1 VTFALHDDDH
11 PAVRKIACAAD
22 EAEFEGPGPGP
33 PAETDTLDVAVHPRG
48 EPDRLVAAGDH
59 GLLAYRFVHPNR
71 PNAGAQ
77 MLALATG
84 VVLVAGI
91 AVATFPDEV
100 VPAALRTDVVTQA
113 TASSS
118 GGADVV
124 PRAAAQVDDRPPP
137 SEISTIHAFATVPG
151 ATAGGPAAAPPEPE
165 PAAAPP
171 APAPEPRVPVAV
183 SGAEGEVI
191 ELTNK
196 ERREAGCG
204 ALQPDGRLARAAEAH
219 ASDMAE
225 NGYFSHSSRDGRRFE
240 HRVRAAGYPRPG
252 AENIAKGQT
261 SASQVVREWMAS
273 PSHRSA
279 MLTCGFT
286 TIGVARVGNY
296 WVQEFGK

>member
-1 VTFALHDDDH
+1 MLTLGDDDH
-11 PAVRKIACAAD
+11 TAVREVARAAD
-22 EAEFEGPGPGP
+22 EAEFERPGAGP
-33 PAETDTLDVAVHPRG
+33 PAETDALDMAVHPRC
-48 EPDRLVAAGDH
+48 EPDHLVPAGDH
-59 GLLAYRFVHPNR
+59 GLLAYRFVLPNR

-77 MLALATG
+77 VLALATG
-84 VVLVAGI
+84 VVLVAGV
-91 AVATFPDEV
+91 AVAAFPDEV
-100 VPAALRTDVVTQA
+100 VPTALRTDAVAQA

-118 GGADVV
+118 GADVV
-124 PRAAAQVDDRPPP
+124 PRAAQVDDRPPP
-137 SEISTIHAFATVPG
+137 TEISTVHAFASAPG
-151 ATAGGPAAAPPEPE
+151 ATAGGPAAAPEPK
-165 PAAAPP
+165 PAAAAP
-171 APAPEPRVPVAV
+171 APAPERRVPVAV
-183 SGAEGEVI
+183 SGSEGEVI
-191 ELTNK
+191 TLTNQR
-196 ERREAGCG
+196 RREAGCG
-204 ALQPDGRLARAAEAH
+204 ALEPDGRLARAAQAH

-225 NGYFSHSSRDGRRFE
+225 NGYFSHQSRDGRRFE

>member
-1 VTFALHDDDH
+1 MFALGNNHDTS
-11 PAVRKIACAAD
+11 VREIARTAD
-22 EAEFEGPGPGP
+22 EAELECPGAGP
-33 PAETDTLDVAVHPRG
+33 PAETDALDMAVHPGR
-48 EPDRLVAAGDH
+48 EPDHLVPAGDH
-59 GLLAYRFVHPNR
+59 ELLAYRLVLPNR

-84 VVLVAGI
+84 VVLVAGV
-91 AVATFPDEV
+91 AVATFPDGV
-100 VPAALRTDVVTQA
+100 VPAALRTDAVAQA
-113 TASSS
+113 TVPSS
-118 GGADVV
+118 GAGVV
-124 PRAAAQVDDRPPP
+124 PRAARVGDRPPP
-137 SEISTIHAFATVPG
+137 TEISTVHAFASAPG
-151 ATAGGPAAAPPEPE
+151 ATAGGPAAAPEPK
-165 PAAAPP
+165 PAGAPP
-171 APAPEPRVPVAV
+171 APAPERRVPVAV
-183 SGAEGEVI
+183 SGSEGEVI
-191 ELTNK
+191 TLTNQ
-196 ERREAGCG
+196 RRKKAGCG
-204 ALQPDGRLARAAEAH
+204 ALEPDARLARAAEAH

-225 NGYFSHSSRDGRRFE
+225 NGYFSHQSRDGRRFE